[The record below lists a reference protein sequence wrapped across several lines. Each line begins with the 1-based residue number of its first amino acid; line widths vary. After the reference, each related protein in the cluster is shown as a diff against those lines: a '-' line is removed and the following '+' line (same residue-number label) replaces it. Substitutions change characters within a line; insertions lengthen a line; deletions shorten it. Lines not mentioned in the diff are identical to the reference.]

1 MFVFLNQTLGRFHR
15 VKRFADLV
23 EASTKTA
30 MLLLKQRS
38 FFYRR
43 FAVLVEDSTK
53 TVNLLTRWNLPSMYN
68 CTYTPNMHFN
78 IICKK
83 NKKNVTS

>member
-53 TVNLLTRWNLPSMYN
+53 TVNLLTRWNLPSDLMS
-68 CTYTPNMHFN
+68 
-78 IICKK
+78 
-83 NKKNVTS
+83 NVKFELSSVSTLKLTTL